1 MEVLMAHKILVGC
14 DPELFMFR
22 AGRPVSAHGVIKG
35 TKHEPFKV
43 QHGAVQV
50 DGTALEF
57 NIDPAENL
65 GDWMFNIDAVMDQLR
80 KMVPDDADILAE
92 PVAEYGFEYMKTLPR
107 EAVELGCE
115 PDFNA
120 WENGA
125 VNEKPDVDAPFRT
138 GSGHVHIGWTDGASI
153 YDITHSDSCILATKQ
168 LDFSLGLGSLLFD
181 KDVKRRVLYGSAGSF
196 RPKSY
201 GVEYRVLSNA
211 WLRSSK
217 LMEWVFN
224 TTQKAIGDLMDG
236 KYYGNEIKDLDVRE
250 LIKNGQGNMSDS
262 SIENVL
268 RVLGIEAPVLSNNLA
283 TAA

>member
-1 MEVLMAHKILVGC
+1 MEHKILVGC

-22 AGRPVSAHGVIKG
+22 EGRPVSAHGVIKG

-57 NIDPAENL
+57 NIDPAESL
-65 GDWMFNIDAVMDQLR
+65 GEWMANIDAVLAQLR
-80 KMVPDDADILAE
+80 DMVPADADIVAD
-92 PVAEYGFEYMKTLPR
+92 PVAEYGFDYMKTLPR
-107 EAVELGCE
+107 EATELGCD

-120 WENGA
+120 WEGGA

-138 GSGHVHIGWTDGASI
+138 GSGHVHIGWTNGADI
-153 YDITHSDSCILATKQ
+153 YDISHYDSCILATKQ

-181 KDVKRRVLYGSAGSF
+181 KDIKRRQLYGQAGSF

-211 WLRSSK
+211 WLRHSSLK
-217 LMEWVFN
+217 EWIFN
-224 TTQKAIGDLMDG
+224 TTKKAIGDLMEG
-236 KYYGNEIKDLDVRE
+236 KYYGTMDEVAKVDVRA
-250 LIKNGQGNMSDS
+250 LLKAGQGNISDY
-262 SIENVL
+262 NL
-268 RVLGIEAPVLSNNLA
+268 RDILHSLGLEAPPMAYQLA
-283 TAA
+283 QAA